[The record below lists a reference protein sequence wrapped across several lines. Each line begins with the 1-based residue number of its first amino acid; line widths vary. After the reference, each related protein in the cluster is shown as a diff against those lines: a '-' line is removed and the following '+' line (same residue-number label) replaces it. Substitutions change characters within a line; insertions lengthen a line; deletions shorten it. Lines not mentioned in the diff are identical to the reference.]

1 MFLRFV
7 LRALQY
13 RKQRLT
19 LAFTALAVAATLA
32 TVLFGIYGSVERRI
46 REEFGSYGANII
58 AVPTN
63 GQTIPVSIADAARKL
78 GAEAAPFLI
87 TAVQFPAQFGGQAI
101 PVAGF
106 VPGVTEPLTR
116 YWHVRG
122 SRDIHPGECLAGELL
137 HIDLGTQTPLGV
149 VKGIVSTGSAED
161 NEFLV
166 PYETAAK
173 LSGLSDAASFIEI
186 RAPGERLESIRAQ
199 LASEFPAASVR
210 TIQSVAE
217 TENSVVLKIRAA
229 LFLLT
234 LLILGITTL
243 CVGSNFSE
251 MVLER
256 SKEIGILKALGG
268 AESRIAV
275 FFVSESA
282 ALALLASAIGYLLGI
297 FAAAAIGQQIFGG
310 GFHVETGWL
319 VPLAVAAVMLAVA
332 SIATGVATSRIW
344 GIQPA
349 IILRGE

>member
-1 MFLRFV
+1 MFLKFIY
-7 LRALQY
+7 RALQY

-19 LAFTALAVAATLA
+19 LAFAALAVAATLA

-46 REEFGSYGANII
+46 RDEFRSYGANIV
-58 AVPTN
+58 AVPAN
-63 GQTIPVSIADAARKL
+63 GQTVPLALADTARKL

-87 TAVQFPAQFGGQAI
+87 TASQINGKAV

-106 VPGVTEPLTR
+106 IPAATQPLTA

-122 SRDIHPGECLAGELL
+122 SRDIHAGECLAGELL
-137 HIDLGTQTPLGV
+137 NLQLGASTPVGI

-161 NEFLV
+161 NEILV
-166 PYETAAK
+166 PFETAQKIA
-173 LSGLSDAASFIEI
+173 GIADAASFIEI
-186 RAPGERLESIRAQ
+186 RAPGERLESIRAA
-199 LASEFPAASVR
+199 LASEYPAASLR
-210 TIQSVAE
+210 TIQAVAE
-217 TENSVVLKIRAA
+217 TETSVVLKIRAA

-234 LLILGITTL
+234 LLILVITTL

-268 AESRIAV
+268 AERRIAV

-282 ALALLASAIGYLLGI
+282 ALAVLASALGYVLGI
-297 FAAAAIGQQIFGG
+297 FAAAFIGQQIFGG
-310 GFHVETGWL
+310 AFRVQIGWF
-319 VPLAVAAVMLAVA
+319 VPLAVTAVMLAVA
-332 SIATGVATSRIW
+332 SLATGVATSRIW

>member
-1 MFLRFV
+1 MFFRFIY
-7 LRALQY
+7 RALQY

-19 LAFTALAVAATLA
+19 LAFAALAVAATLA

-46 REEFGSYGANII
+46 REEFGSYGANVI
-58 AVPTN
+58 AVPAN
-63 GQTIPVSIADAARKL
+63 GQTIPASLADAARKL
-78 GAEAAPFLI
+78 GADAAPFLV
-87 TAVQFPAQFGGQAI
+87 TAAQYNGEAV

-106 VPGVTEPLTR
+106 IPNVTEPLTR

-122 SRDIHPGECLAGELL
+122 TRQIHPGECLAGELL
-137 HIDLGTQTPLGV
+137 HVGLGAQTPLGT

-161 NEFLV
+161 DEFLV

-173 LSGLSDAASFIEI
+173 LSGLNDAASFIEI
-186 RAPGERLESIRAQ
+186 RAPGERLESIRSQ
-199 LASEFPAASVR
+199 LASQYPGASVR
-210 TIQSVAE
+210 TIQAVAE
-217 TENSVVLKIRAA
+217 TETSVVLKIRAA

-234 LLILGITTL
+234 LLILVITTL

-268 AESRIAV
+268 AERGIAL

-282 ALALLASAIGYLLGI
+282 ALALLASAAGYVAGI
-297 FAAAAIGQQIFGG
+297 FAAAAIGRQIFGG
-310 GFHVETGWL
+310 AFRLQSGWL
-319 VPLAVAAVMLAVA
+319 APVAVAAVMLAVA
-332 SIATGVATSRIW
+332 AVATGIATSRIW
-344 GIQPA
+344 SIQPA

>member
-1 MFLRFV
+1 MFLRFI

-46 REEFGSYGANII
+46 REEFGSYGANVI
-58 AVPTN
+58 AVPSD
-63 GQTIPVSIADAARKL
+63 GQSVPVALADAARKL
-78 GAEAAPFLI
+78 GADAAPFLI
-87 TAVQFPAQFGGQAI
+87 TAVQFNGEAV

-106 VPGVTEPLTR
+106 VPKVTEPLTR
-116 YWHVRG
+116 YWHVKG
-122 SRDIHPGECLAGELL
+122 TRDIHPGECLAGELL
-137 HIDLGTQTPLGV
+137 HVDLGAQTPLGV

-161 NEFLV
+161 SEFLV
-166 PYETAAK
+166 PYETAAR
-173 LSGLSDAASFIEI
+173 LSGLADVASFVEI

-210 TIQSVAE
+210 TIQAVAE
-217 TENSVVLKIRAA
+217 TETSVVLKIRAA

-282 ALALLASAIGYLLGI
+282 ALALLASAVGYVLGI

-310 GFHVETGWL
+310 GFHVQSGWL
-319 VPLAVAAVMLAVA
+319 VPLAVTLVMLAVA